1 MKKLMGILF
10 VMIAAAAGC
19 ATETAGSDEADRIT
33 CAPSE
38 ASCASDPRMPAARAT
53 ALAMGLDLDRD
64 VALLTLTNAT
74 SDEEAL
80 GLAPDDDVDTVARS
94 SCDVGPLNGICCWN
108 TPTGDIDCV
117 VW

>member
-1 MKKLMGILF
+1 MKRLMGILF

-19 ATETAGSDEADRIT
+19 ATETAGSDEAGRIT

-38 ASCASDPRMPAARAT
+38 ASCASDPRMSAARAT

-64 VALLTLTNAT
+64 VERLTLTNAT

-80 GLAPDDDVDTVARS
+80 GLAPDDVVDTVARTA
-94 SCDVGPLNGICCWN
+94 CNVGPHHGICCWN

-117 VW
+117 AW